1 MKARWQD
8 STLSPIF
15 PGCPVGSME
24 SSLAFQNFLSI
35 PFEGAKLKFSVFF
48 LGGVAGYTSTDAFN
62 DFGIGREWLRLGEF
76 FGGAMACYNLKTIFG
91 LTW

>member
-1 MKARWQD
+1 
-8 STLSPIF
+8 
-15 PGCPVGSME
+15 ME
-24 SSLAFQNFLSI
+24 SSLAFQNFSSI

-48 LGGVAGYTSTDAFN
+48 FVAGYTSTDAFN

-76 FGGAMACYNLKTIFG
+76 FLGGAMAGYNLKTMFG